1 VDWKLLIIPLIPLAV
16 WIIATIFQS
25 LGEQQEKEKEQE
37 RRRTPRPDGMPR
49 GDPKPTAA
57 RRPGSDLDRF
67 LQEARQRR
75 TVSRAGRTEL
85 DRPPL
90 RQEAPPPV
98 VDVPVAVPVEVA
110 RPIPR
115 PEPPPAPVAEPPR
128 RVAPIATP
136 APPPPPEPAPPPRP
150 VVVSPTTAVPVSPVV
165 ARLRALLRDRTS
177 LQTAIALREVLD
189 RPKCQRGGR
198 GV

>member
-1 VDWKLLIIPLIPLAV
+1 MDWKLLIIPLIPLAV

-25 LGEQQEKEKEQE
+25 LGEQQQKEKEQE
-37 RRRTPRPDGMPR
+37 RRRTPRPDARPR
-49 GDPKPTAA
+49 GEPKPAA
-57 RRPGSDLDRF
+57 ARPGSDLDRF

-75 TVSRAGRTEL
+75 TVSRAARAEP

-110 RPIPR
+110 RPVPR
-115 PEPPPAPVAEPPR
+115 PEPRPAPPPEPPR
-128 RVAPIATP
+128 PAAPVATP
-136 APPPPPEPAPPPRP
+136 APAPAAEPAVPQAPIVVLPTPP
-150 VVVSPTTAVPVSPVV
+150 PVSPVV
-165 ARLRALLRDRTS
+165 ARLRALLRDRSS

-189 RPKCQRGGR
+189 RPKCQRR
-198 GV
+198 G